1 MTRRIFG
8 TGGILAILL
17 SLSGCGGSSSS
28 PSTPAP
34 SCTGGTPP
42 GLSDTASPLPVYEST
57 CAGTVNIPVVT
68 LHICVPGTSTC
79 QDVPNILVDFGSTGL
94 RLSHT
99 LPIAGELPQE
109 QIGGQPLYECYYF
122 ESGYNY
128 GPVVTATVT
137 LDGQSVQ
144 VPVQISNSS
153 LSAPC
158 GNIVSPTSPSAPFQP
173 YYNGILGVLFPQY
186 DDLDSSAIY
195 LEGSQSSV
203 VNPSQS
209 ETVQNPVYLLPISSN
224 DGVLL
229 TISTKV
235 SSSQG
240 APSFTGTLTFGALSS
255 GTGTQLQTDRY
266 GEITATYPSSGTGST
281 HYSAFFDTGSN
292 GFFFD
297 NSLIPQCTGNDSG
310 FFCGNASSQT
320 VTFSSPTSSSSN
332 KFTLHFSIVSAQ
344 TLFATGNTVF
354 STLGGFQ
361 SDLFDAGF
369 PAFLYGHNIGLSW
382 TSTCSPSSNPGQGCF
397 VIQ

>member
-34 SCTGGTPP
+34 SCTGGTPQ

-68 LHICVPGTSTC
+68 LHICVPDTSTC

-137 LDGQSVQ
+137 LDGRSVP

-173 YYNGILGVLFPQY
+173 YYNGILGVLFPRY
-186 DDLDSSAIY
+186 DNLDSSAIY

-203 VNPSQS
+203 VSPSQS
-209 ETVQNPVYLLPISSN
+209 ETVQNPVYHLPTDSN

-235 SSSQG
+235 SPNQGSPGFTGSLSFG
-240 APSFTGTLTFGALSS
+240 APTTGTN
-255 GTGTQLQTDRY
+255 LQTDSN
-266 GEITATYPSSGTGST
+266 GMINATYNVNETSFPKE
-281 HYSAFFDTGSN
+281 AFFDTGSN

-320 VTFSSPTSSSSN
+320 VTFSSPTSSSSS
-332 KFTLHFSIVSAQ
+332 KFTFSIVSAQ